1 MSLWMSLSACATER
15 GKAWDLPAPA
25 PAAPELSLVLIGE
38 AGSPGRTAAR
48 TADELARTLA
58 ARRRDGVPVVLLW
71 LGDVLGDDCDASV
84 ALARPGVR
92 ELARVA
98 RAHEAAGGPS
108 FAVLGAHEWRCGAP
122 SLHQQAGPGP
132 RPWRLPA
139 ANYVVRIQPDGASK
153 VVSNCRDQVCTLAPA
168 DPAALVDIVLLD
180 TAAWLGP
187 PAQGGPLLTAA
198 DTSLAQ
204 QQALLAALEATPQ
217 DTPRLLVTHHPIE
230 TAGPHGQGGLYPDSA
245 YALHPE
251 PLRRA
256 IDLGL
261 FAGALSGH
269 DRSLSATADIA
280 DGVKRSS
287 RFWLKRPIFQV
298 VSGGAAHPDGAPS
311 GGRRSWAYY
320 QSQALAP
327 DLLSN
332 RAGFAEL
339 IIGPDAYAAQLHQ
352 HKRGR
357 WRSAQLLVP
366 RERPPHPA
374 ETVSP
379 VLDPCLRCDPLTPK
393 Q

>member
-1 MSLWMSLSACATER
+1 MSLLACASER
-15 GKAWDLPAPA
+15 GKAWDRPAPS
-25 PAAPELSLVLIGE
+25 PAAPELSLLLIGE
-38 AGSPGRTAAR
+38 AGFPGRTAGR
-48 TADELARTLA
+48 TAAELERTLA
-58 ARRRDGVPVVLLW
+58 ARRRAGVPVILLW
-71 LGDVLGDDCDASV
+71 LGDVLGDDCDPAV

-98 RAHEAAGGPS
+98 RNHAAAGGPS
-108 FAVLGAHEWRCGAP
+108 FAVLGAQEWRCGAP
-122 SLHQQAGPGP
+122 SLHLQAGAGP
-132 RPWRLPA
+132 RPWRMPA
-139 ANYVVRIQPDGASK
+139 ANYVVRVGHDGATR
-153 VVSNCRDQVCTLAPA
+153 VVSTCSDHLCTVAAA
-168 DPAALVDIVLLD
+168 DDAALVDLVLLD

-187 PAQGGPLLTAA
+187 PADGGPLLTAA
-198 DTSLAQ
+198 DDSLAQ
-204 QQALLAALEATPQ
+204 QEALLAALEQTPQ
-217 DTPRLLVTHHPIE
+217 ATPRLLVTHHPIE

-245 YALHPE
+245 FSLHPA

-269 DRSLSATADIA
+269 DRSLSATGDIA

-287 RFWLKRPIFQV
+287 RFWLKRPFFQV

-311 GGRRSWAYY
+311 GGRRGWAFY

-339 IIGPDAYAAQLHQ
+339 IVGADAYAAQLHQ
-352 HKRGR
+352 RKHGR

-379 VLDPCLRCDPLTPK
+379 VMDPCLRCDPLTPR